1 MIRHLYIASF
11 FLVISLLLNS
21 CASTSNYR
29 RYDKPKEQEPES
41 KNSVIRFAE
50 KDKEQKKVNKYN
62 NPGKDE
68 TEALPSEAN
77 INPTE
82 FIHKFNSLKKL
93 SRALTPREKVLFE
106 IINYL
111 DTPYKYG
118 GSSKKGIDC
127 SAFTQKVYRK
137 SIGVNL
143 PRTARGQY
151 RVGQIIGKKSKLK
164 FGDLIYFDTQ
174 KGVYP
179 GHVGIYIGDSL
190 FAHASSSQGVTISSL
205 SNSYYKSHYVGA
217 RRVKPIS
224 N

>member
-1 MIRHLYIASF
+1 MFRHLYIASF
-11 FLVISLLLNS
+11 FLVFSLLLNS
-21 CASTSNYR
+21 CASTSTYR
-29 RYDKPKEQEPES
+29 RYDKPKEQEPETKS
-41 KNSVIRFAE
+41 SVIRFAD
-50 KDKEQKKVNKYN
+50 KDKEKKRINKYN
-62 NPGKDE
+62 DPAKNE
-68 TEALPSEAN
+68 TEALPSEAT

-82 FIHKFNSLKKL
+82 FIRKFDNLKKL

-106 IINYL
+106 IITYL

-118 GSSKKGIDC
+118 GVTKKGIDC
-127 SAFTQKVYRK
+127 SAFTQQVYRK

-205 SNSYYKSHYVGA
+205 SNSYYKSHYIGA
-217 RRVKPIS
+217 KRVKPIS